1 MIDAI
6 KRSGSTEYENGRVS
20 LQVLSHSRT
29 AVERDCPAKYGYRYP
44 DGLRPRAEKDPTRIR
59 GRGMHEGLRAGFEV
73 WRDLKNGCQGPDLPT
88 VAAVPQ
94 IRCAALTACFD
105 AHSEALEE
113 LERARLAGASVET
126 VDAVLESLQDG
137 YDADSWAVGHF
148 FEVIAARDYER
159 KTPILIEHAFD
170 VPVLDAAGSARH
182 LRWIG
187 YFDCVMYDSR
197 TKVLELWEAKSV
209 GTNAGSDE
217 HRRRIEGDP
226 QTTSYVHALRHLQKT
241 GQLDEALLGAGL
253 LEERARRVP
262 VGAVVVHVIR
272 RKRPAE
278 PKTLANGTVSTDSR
292 IDTLP
297 VFYEKALE
305 GQQRPPA
312 LVEAEKAER
321 EASSALSA
329 AYGAGDVDLTAKDI
343 AKLEKA
349 ADRTMG
355 SAEKKRQSFEATKL
369 KQRQLLEQLE
379 RRGDPFLSEV
389 EHFVTEQEVER
400 WRGEQWIAAARMR
413 RIEQRPAERTRN
425 LSFCTSPGRGCT
437 YRTLCYSGGDPMI
450 AAREFTTPEER
461 EKMVAAE
468 AEEEEVGQEPAPYAA
483 PAWG

>member
-1 MIDAI
+1 VTDAI

-59 GRGMHEGLRAGFEV
+59 GRGMHEGLRAGFET
-73 WRDLKNGCQGPDLPT
+73 WAALKPLP
-88 VAAVPQ
+88 VLHPIKDIVDAALGA
-94 IRCAALTACFD
+94 CAA

-241 GQLDEALLGAGL
+241 GQLDEALLGVGL
-253 LEERARRVP
+253 LEEQARRVP
-262 VGAVVVHVIR
+262 IGAVVVHVIR

-461 EKMVAAE
+461 EKMAAE
-468 AEEEEVGQEPAPYAA
+468 AEAKALEQDRARFDGVDGRYKA